1 MAAYSFLEALLRLPG
16 VYQPLVSPDGRWVAW
31 SWFHKDD
38 RANIYLVAT
47 DGSARPVRL
56 TDSSEDMFVV
66 SWDADSKSL
75 LIECCVDGNER
86 MRLYEL
92 DIESRK
98 QTLLTDEHP
107 QYYLRGGTRNRN
119 KRWLVHGANFDF
131 AAGTALNVSAVYRHD
146 LRTGKRKL
154 LALPKRSPEHGRNA
168 PSLNA
173 QGTHVLYFRAE
184 EQIGAQQAWLVD
196 IHGNRDRKI
205 LDFPEGKV
213 TASWMPDGKRILF
226 VAEAGHYRR
235 VGLFHTRRNSIKWLI
250 NDPQRNIE
258 QAWAPP
264 GSEYVAILEV
274 KNAHEH
280 CFLLDVNTLREVHL
294 VPSQTGGTLI
304 PLAPAQRSAGCQPA
318 CERTSCPPA
327 VCGSWVGVY
336 YDSRRPADLVSF
348 TLPQAGCLTGWS
360 ALPEGTRS
368 VKTRSLT
375 KQRWRGIRRRDVAKA
390 EDFFWQ
396 SVDGLNMHGFLYR
409 AADPVGTVVVVHGG
423 PRDRSEARFDAK
435 VQYLVS
441 QGFNVFQPNYRGSTG
456 YGLRFQDLIKV
467 EGWGAIEQDDIR
479 TGIESLIKVGIAK
492 PGKIGM
498 TGTSYG
504 GYSSWL
510 AITRL
515 STKLVAA
522 AAPIC
527 GMTDLVV
534 DYQTTRPDLRSLSE
548 EMMGGSPA
556 QLPDKYRERSPI
568 HRVADIKGKLL
579 IVQGGQ
585 DPNVTPE
592 NVRQVC
598 KALKQAGIRYQLLEF
613 PNEGHGIYKPENEA
627 MLFTSLSNFFRQA
640 FSR

>member
-1 MAAYSFLEALLRLPG
+1 MAAYSFLEALLRLPA
-16 VYQPLVSPDGRWVAW
+16 VCQPLVSPDGKLVAW
-31 SWFHKDD
+31 SWFHKAD
-38 RANIYLVAT
+38 RANIYLVAA
-47 DGSARPVRL
+47 DGSTRPMPL
-56 TDSSEDMFVV
+56 TDSCEDMFVV
-66 SWDADSKSL
+66 SWDADGKSL
-75 LIECCVDGNER
+75 IVECCVDGNER

-92 DIESRK
+92 DVESGK
-98 QTLLTDEHP
+98 LTLLTDEHP
-107 QYYLRGGTRNRN
+107 QYFLRGGTRSPN
-119 KRWLVHGANFDF
+119 KRWLVYGANFDF
-131 AAGTALNVSAVYRHD
+131 ATGTALDVSAVYRQD
-146 LRTGKRKL
+146 LKTGERKL
-154 LALPKRSPEHGRNA
+154 LALPKRSPENGRNA

-184 EQIGAQQAWLVD
+184 DHMAAQQVWLVD

-205 LDFPEGKV
+205 LDFPQGKV
-213 TASWMPDGKRILF
+213 TACWMPDGKRILF
-226 VAEAGHYRR
+226 VAESGHYRK
-235 VGLFHTRRNSIKWLI
+235 VGLFHRRTNAIKWLV

-258 QAWAPP
+258 HAWAPP
-264 GSEYVAILEV
+264 GSDYVAVLEV

-304 PLAPAQRSAGCQPA
+304 PLAPVVHETCTGGRK
-318 CERTSCPPA
+318 PA
-327 VCGSWVGVY
+327 VCGTWLGVF

-348 TLPQAGCLTGWS
+348 RLPQAGCLTGLT
-360 ALPEGTRS
+360 ALPEGTS
-368 VKTRSLT
+368 CVKTRSLT
-375 KQRWRGIRRRDVAKA
+375 KHRRREVRRRHLAKA

-396 SVDGLNMHGFLYR
+396 SADGLNMHGFLYR
-409 AADPVGTVVVVHGG
+409 AVKPAGTVVIVHGG
-423 PRDRSEARFDAK
+423 PRDRCEARFDAK

-456 YGLRFQDLIKV
+456 YGLRFQDLIKI
-467 EGWGAIEQDDIR
+467 EGWGGIEQDDIR
-479 TGIESLIKVGIAK
+479 SGIEALIKAGIAK
-492 PGKIGM
+492 PGKVGM

-510 AITRL
+510 AIVRL
-515 STKLVAA
+515 STRLVAA

-534 DYQTTRPDLRSLSE
+534 DYETTRPDLRSLSE
-548 EMMGGSPA
+548 EMMGGSPS

-568 HRVADIKGKLL
+568 HRVAEIKGKLL

-613 PNEGHGIYKPENEA
+613 PNEGHGICKPENEA
-627 MLFTSLSNFFRQA
+627 MLFMSLSSFFRQA
-640 FSR
+640 FGC